1 MGRKCQYHK
10 DGEITSRP
18 PDIFVA
24 KDGKKDGKNKYKVE
38 LTLKRRVVVYVEA
51 LSEDEASLLALVALD
66 VYHTGDDT
74 LYDELILGPD
84 TKVEAQ

>member
-1 MGRKCQYHK
+1 MPVPQGQ
-10 DGEITSRP
+10 ITSSN
-18 PDIFVA
+18 IFVA

-51 LSEDEASLLALVALD
+51 LSEDEASLLALD

>member
-1 MGRKCQYHK
+1 MPVPQGQ
-10 DGEITSRP
+10 ITSSN
-18 PDIFVA
+18 IFVA
-24 KDGKKDGKNKYKVE
+24 KDGKNKYKVE

-51 LSEDEASLLALVALD
+51 LSEDEASLLALD

-74 LYDELILGPD
+74 LYDELILGQD

>member
-1 MGRKCQYHK
+1 MPVPQG
-10 DGEITSRP
+10 DITSSN
-18 PDIFVA
+18 IFVA

-51 LSEDEASLLALVALD
+51 LSEDEASLLALD

>member
-1 MGRKCQYHK
+1 MPVPQG
-10 DGEITSRP
+10 DITSSN
-18 PDIFVA
+18 IFVA
-24 KDGKKDGKNKYKVE
+24 KDGKNKYKVE

-51 LSEDEASLLALVALD
+51 LSEDEASLVALD

>member
-1 MGRKCQYHK
+1 MPVPQGTI
-10 DGEITSRP
+10 ITSQPRYL
-18 PDIFVA
+18 IVA

-51 LSEDEASLLALVALD
+51 LSEDEASLLALD

>member
-1 MGRKCQYHK
+1 MPVPQGQ
-10 DGEITSRP
+10 ITSSN
-18 PDIFVA
+18 IFVA
-24 KDGKKDGKNKYKVE
+24 KDGKKEPTGKNKYKVE

-51 LSEDEASLLALVALD
+51 LSEDEASLLALD

>member
-1 MGRKCQYHK
+1 MPVPQGQ
-10 DGEITSRP
+10 ITSSN
-18 PDIFVA
+18 IFVA

-38 LTLKRRVVVYVEA
+38 LTLMVRITLKRRVVVYVEA
-51 LSEDEASLLALVALD
+51 LSEDEASLLALD